1 MFETNGGSVI
11 EMNTHYT
18 DSYVSAPVSP
28 VKDGYSFIGWYYDE
42 DLTSPVT
49 WPITLDQDYTL
60 YAKWEAV
67 VNQNVRLTFETNG
80 GSLPYGG
87 YPVQVGVNHPVNM
100 IEESEKRR
108 LFIFWLVL

>member
-1 MFETNGGSVI
+1 MILQKTGA
-11 EMNTHYT
+11 T
-18 DSYVSAPVSP
+18 
-28 VKDGYSFIGWYYDE
+28 FIGWYYDE

-87 YPVQVGVNHPVNM
+87 YLVQVGVNHPVNM
-100 IEESEKRR
+100 IEESEKEGY
-108 LFIFWLVL
+108 LFSGLVL